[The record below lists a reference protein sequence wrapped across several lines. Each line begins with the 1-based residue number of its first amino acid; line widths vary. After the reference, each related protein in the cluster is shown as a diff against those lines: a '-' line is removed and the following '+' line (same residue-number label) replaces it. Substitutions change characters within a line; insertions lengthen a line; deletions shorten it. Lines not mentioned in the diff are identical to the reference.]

1 MLILAIFG
9 VGLIGC
15 TRGASSTSSSSS
27 NSWNY
32 NYEPYPNSCNYH
44 GKYGP
49 YCWTSAFSTCGDDSQ
64 SPINIAHAKVNDSLH
79 RLDVTAPACQSV
91 KMFNDGHAYEI
102 ELHDT
107 CPTFGVHYGDSHY
120 HLENLEFHAPS
131 EHTIGSSR
139 YAAEMQLVHKDSSGK
154 YLIVSV
160 LMDSSLDELGRNNF
174 IDYMWGLGT
183 DFHDGE
189 ANSIMVDIKHYNTLT
204 SVSALSLDRQ
214 INPYEELLPASPA
227 YFAYQGSLTSPP
239 CTEGVEWVVMAEP
252 IGISTSQVDYFTFA
266 MSNVT
271 NATNYPQYSHH
282 KSKYINSRPIK
293 PLGTRTVSFYAG
305 IGHSSHSSHDD
316 HHEDPWYTPMIM
328 PLGDAFA
335 FFGILIMLAGGATAA
350 FNFLVFLANRVLG
363 QSWEGIVIEP
373 HPTFRQ
379 KITIDLIRKQIA
391 KSIVVSL
398 EALVASDVI
407 ETLAK
412 PVHSMTFTQLGLLSV
427 VVAIRTV
434 LSFHLNHDL
443 HSIDHAIHQMRKDE
457 HEHIEAKQE
466 HKALLKMLTASEANL
481 PKIDENDNNDEDD
494 KRPNPELGR
503 KSEAGSLVLFPRSSS
518 GTAAAASGKEVELK
532 QLKSPIVE
540 GLLPQP

>member
-1 MLILAIFG
+1 
-9 VGLIGC
+9 
-15 TRGASSTSSSSS
+15 
-27 NSWNY
+27 
-32 NYEPYPNSCNYH
+32 
-44 GKYGP
+44 
-49 YCWTSAFSTCGDDSQ
+49 
-64 SPINIAHAKVNDSLH
+64 
-79 RLDVTAPACQSV
+79 
-91 KMFNDGHAYEI
+91 
-102 ELHDT
+102 
-107 CPTFGVHYGDSHY
+107 
-120 HLENLEFHAPS
+120 
-131 EHTIGSSR
+131 
-139 YAAEMQLVHKDSSGK
+139 
-154 YLIVSV
+154 
-160 LMDSSLDELGRNNF
+160 MDSSLDELGRNNF

-335 FFGILIMLAGGATAA
+335 FFG
-350 FNFLVFLANRVLG
+350 
-363 QSWEGIVIEP
+363 
-373 HPTFRQ
+373 
-379 KITIDLIRKQIA
+379 
-391 KSIVVSL
+391 
-398 EALVASDVI
+398 
-407 ETLAK
+407 
-412 PVHSMTFTQLGLLSV
+412 
-427 VVAIRTV
+427 
-434 LSFHLNHDL
+434 
-443 HSIDHAIHQMRKDE
+443 HAIHQMRKDE

-503 KSEAGSLVLFPRSSS
+503 KSEAGSLVLIPRSSS

-532 QLKSPIVE
+532 QLKVIVKE
-540 GLLPQP
+540 MNFC